1 MVLAHMH
8 PNDLTWLS
16 IHSGKSSVVDYLH
29 RLRIRVYL
37 PVVVGQNVFND
48 ECYWLGGYILEKVFL
63 LYHGDLVA
71 LHPTVPES
79 FLHVV

>member
-16 IHSGKSSVVDYLH
+16 IHSEKSSVVDYLH

-37 PVVVGQNVFND
+37 PFVVGQNVFND

-71 LHPTVPES
+71 LHHTVPES

>member
-16 IHSGKSSVVDYLH
+16 IHAEKSRVVDYLH

-48 ECYWLGGYILEKVFL
+48 ECHWLGGYILEKVFL
-63 LYHGDLVA
+63 L
-71 LHPTVPES
+71 
-79 FLHVV
+79 

>member
-16 IHSGKSSVVDYLH
+16 IHSEKSSVVDYLH

-37 PVVVGQNVFND
+37 PFVVGQNVFND

-63 LYHGDLVA
+63 LFNRDLVA
-71 LHPTVPES
+71 YHHAVPKC
-79 FLHVV
+79 LLDMV